1 MLRSDLFAV
10 SAMPEAFPARA
21 MLPVHIEPGAD
32 EALVSWLVQ
41 LSWALR
47 QSPLMFSRHGFKVD
61 AAGDPEWWRRPS
73 AGQLATIAERTGVE
87 QARLKAMT
95 LLGWSIARDDE
106 GAQRFTSRRWTNPK
120 LGRRKG
126 RRVDVC
132 GQCLAEDE
140 RPYLRR
146 LWLLGWI
153 GVCPRHRTQLIGQ
166 CPGCRCP
173 IRFKGLNA
181 KAPVDLLACQ
191 KCGRGLACLQG
202 QRANDRSVDLQ
213 SLLVAGK
220 KTGVVLLPSVGE
232 VEWATMMAVADM
244 LLGMIW
250 TGVATQHREQLFNR
264 IARELDLGWEDR
276 LSLSLGSNYGSLLIL
291 DWLVADLPHRLPAA
305 IGILKSVRFE
315 GLLGR
320 HNDIDDDIAAH
331 LRTILAAAIAT
342 PAVGRGAWHPWIESL
357 PDSASE
363 LRERA
368 ARERYKHRRQR
379 LTAFAALKAGATVG
393 EAAAIARVQ
402 PMSVYR
408 WLDRGIEHGLE
419 AALER
424 PTGRP
429 ALTSAQSEAL
439 AQWVCADRANQNR
452 HAIVAQAQARF
463 GIELSL
469 DIASNLLRKHRDRKP
484 GSVRRRRRLWG
495 PMKPRGP
502 RAKPT
507 HDLAPG
513 S

>member
-1 MLRSDLFAV
+1 
-10 SAMPEAFPARA
+10 MPAAFPARA
-21 MLPVHIEPGAD
+21 MLPVHIEPAAD
-32 EALVSWLVQ
+32 EVLVSWLVQ
-41 LSWALR
+41 VSWALR

-87 QARLKAMT
+87 HTRLRAMT
-95 LLGWSIARDDE
+95 FLGWSVARDDE

-153 GVCPRHRTQLIGQ
+153 GVCPRHRTRLIGE

-220 KTGVVLLPSVGE
+220 KTGVVLLPSAGE
-232 VEWATMMAVADM
+232 VEWATMMTVADM
-244 LLGMIW
+244 LLSMIW
-250 TGVATQHREQLFNR
+250 TGVATQHREQLFDR
-264 IARELDLGWEDR
+264 IAREVDLGWEDR
-276 LSLSLGSNYGSLLIL
+276 LSLSLGSNYGSLLML
-291 DWLVADLPHRLPAA
+291 DWLVTDLPQRLPAA
-305 IGILKSVRFE
+305 IGILRSQRLE
-315 GLLGR
+315 GLLSR
-320 HNDIDDDIAAH
+320 HSDIDADMAER
-331 LRTILAAAIAT
+331 LRTILSSAIAK
-342 PAVGRGAWHPWIESL
+342 PGIGRGDWRQWIDNLPES
-357 PDSASE
+357 PSE

-368 ARERYKHRRQR
+368 VRERYKHRRQR

-402 PMSVYR
+402 PRSVYR
-408 WLDRGIEHGLE
+408 WLACGIKQGLE

-429 ALTSAQSEAL
+429 VLTSAQSEAL
-439 AQWVCADRANQNR
+439 AQWICADRVNQNR
-452 HAIVAQAQARF
+452 HAVVVHAKATF

-469 DIASNLLRKHRDRKP
+469 DIASNLLKKHRRPRP
-484 GSVRRRRRLWG
+484 GSGRRRRLWG

-502 RAKPT
+502 RTTPM
-507 HDLAPG
+507 HDPAPC

>member
-1 MLRSDLFAV
+1 
-10 SAMPEAFPARA
+10 MPAAFPAQA
-21 MLPVHIEPGAD
+21 MLPVHIEPAAD

-41 LSWALR
+41 VSWALR
-47 QSPLMFSRHGFKVD
+47 QSPFRFSRHGFKVD

-87 QARLKAMT
+87 QARLRAMT
-95 LLGWSIARDDE
+95 FLGWSIARDDE

-132 GQCLAEDE
+132 GQCLAEDK

-153 GVCPRHRTQLIGQ
+153 GVCPRHRTRLIGE

-181 KAPVDLLACQ
+181 KAPVDLLTCQ
-191 KCGRGLACLQG
+191 KCGGELARSQG
-202 QRANDRSVDLQ
+202 RRANDRSVDLQ

-220 KTGVVLLPSVGE
+220 ETGVVLLPSVGE
-232 VEWATMMAVADM
+232 VEWATIMAVADM

-264 IARELDLGWEDR
+264 IGREVDLGWEDR
-276 LSLSLGSNYGSLLIL
+276 LSLSLGSNYGSLLML

-305 IGILKSVRFE
+305 IGILKSARFE
-315 GLLGR
+315 SLLGR
-320 HNDIDDDIAAH
+320 HDDIDDDMAAR
-331 LRTILAAAIAT
+331 LRTILSPAIAK
-342 PAVGRGAWHPWIESL
+342 PGVGRGSWRPWIDSL
-357 PDSASE
+357 PEGASE

-379 LTAFAALKAGATVG
+379 LMALAELKAGATVG

-402 PMSVYR
+402 PRSVYR
-408 WLDRGIEHGLE
+408 WLARGFKHGLE
-419 AALER
+419 AAL
-424 PTGRP
+424 GRP
-429 ALTSAQSEAL
+429 IGRLVLTSAQSEAL
-439 AQWVCADRANQNR
+439 ARWICADRANQNR
-452 HAIVAQAQARF
+452 HVIVAQAKAMF
-463 GIELSL
+463 GIELNL
-469 DIASNLLRKHRDRKP
+469 DIASNLLKKHRHPRP
-484 GSVRRRRRLWG
+484 GSGRRRRLWG

-502 RAKPT
+502 RTTPK
-507 HDLAPG
+507 HDPAPC